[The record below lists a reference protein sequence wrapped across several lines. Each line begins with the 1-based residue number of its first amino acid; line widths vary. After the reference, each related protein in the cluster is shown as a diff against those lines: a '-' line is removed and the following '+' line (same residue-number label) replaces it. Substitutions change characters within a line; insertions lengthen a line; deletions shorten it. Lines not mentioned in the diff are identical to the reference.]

1 MLWAAT
7 AYFNP
12 QGYRCRLANYREF
25 RSRLDVPLLAV
36 ELGFNGCFELDHRDA
51 DVLVQI
57 DEGDVLWQKE
67 RLLNV
72 GLAHLPGDC
81 EAVLSIDCDV
91 LFLSPGW
98 LAGALNLL
106 ERYAVVQPYSALSSA
121 RPHQADLQA
130 ASRKHFNPQGYRCR
144 LANYRE
150 FRSRLDVPLLAVELG
165 FNGCFELDHRDADVL
180 VQIDEGDVLW
190 QKERLLNVGLA
201 HLPGD
206 CEAVLSIDCDVL
218 FLSPGWLAGALNT
231 GSYPP
236 SMTPPPHGPIRCIA
250 RTGPSRRDTPG
261 FTGASYCVDRGSS
274 TAVSSAAATRPW
286 LSPVG
291 ERKTPSWR
299 SIK

>member
-1 MLWAAT
+1 MSFDAPASDLSPDRSPLGRCRLLPVAVGQPTAASPFRVLLRVPAGRRVTSTRTLMLWAAT

-106 ERYAVVQPYSALSSA
+106 ERYAVVQPYSVVQHLDRDWVAGRPTADHIVAGLVGGRPESPRALCCRTA
-121 RPHQADLQA
+121 LFGRP
-130 ASRKHFNPQGYRCR
+130 AS
-144 LANYRE
+144 
-150 FRSRLDVPLLAVELG
+150 RSRLGSRPA
-165 FNGCFELDHRDADVL
+165 HR
-180 VQIDEGDVLW
+180 
-190 QKERLLNVGLA
+190 
-201 HLPGD
+201 
-206 CEAVLSIDCDVL
+206 
-218 FLSPGWLAGALNT
+218 
-231 GSYPP
+231 GSYRFP
-236 SMTPPPHGPIRCIA
+236 T
-250 RTGPSRRDTPG
+250 
-261 FTGASYCVDRGSS
+261 
-274 TAVSSAAATRPW
+274 TRN
-286 LSPVG
+286 G
-291 ERKTPSWR
+291 GRQ
-299 SIK
+299 